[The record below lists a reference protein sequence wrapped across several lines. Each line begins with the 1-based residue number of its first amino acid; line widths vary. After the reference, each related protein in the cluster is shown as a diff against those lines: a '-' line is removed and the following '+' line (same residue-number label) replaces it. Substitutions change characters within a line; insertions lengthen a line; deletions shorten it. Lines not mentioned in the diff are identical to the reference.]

1 MSPIEDV
8 RRWVL
13 EAENLVVLTGAGIS
27 TDSGIPDFRGP
38 NGVWTKNPDAEKQA
52 NLSHY
57 LADPD
62 VRRRSWQNRVGSPLF
77 SAEPNA
83 GHRAIADLDRQG
95 RLHLLIT
102 QNVDGLH
109 IAAGVDPSRV
119 VEIHGNVRDWACVTC
134 GARGPIE
141 DALERVR
148 QGDQDPP
155 CSACG
160 GIIKT
165 ATISFG
171 QSLVAED
178 LQRSEEA
185 ALEADLLLAVGST
198 LQVYP
203 AAGVVPLAKRAGA
216 RLVIVNNEATPF
228 DAMAD
233 AVFREPISEVL
244 PALVPTSSDS

>member
-1 MSPIEDV
+1 MIDAV
-8 RRWVL
+8 RQWIAGS
-13 EAENLVVLTGAGIS
+13 EHLVVLTGAGIS

-52 NLSHY
+52 TLSHY
-57 LADPD
+57 LGDPE
-62 VRRRSWQNRVGSPLF
+62 VRRRSWQNRISSPLF
-77 SAEPNA
+77 SASPNA
-83 GHRAIADLDRQG
+83 GHAAIAELDRQG
-95 RLHLLIT
+95 RLELVIT

-109 IAAGVDPSRV
+109 IAAGVDASRV
-119 VEIHGNVRDWACVTC
+119 VEIHGNVREWACMTC

-148 QGDQDPP
+148 NGEDDPP
-155 CSACG
+155 CPACG

-171 QSLVAED
+171 QSLVPED
-178 LQRSEEA
+178 LQRAEEA
-185 ALEADLLLAVGST
+185 ALDADLLLAVGST
-198 LQVYP
+198 LQLYP

-233 AVFREPISEVL
+233 AVFREPISDVL
-244 PALVPTSSDS
+244 PQLVPASPES